1 MPSIAEEFE
10 SGGFWSCRDLN
21 KWPLVIATL
30 LFGIAV
36 GADII
41 LESIDDQVY
50 PVLLTVM
57 GVLSISCVVLLWV
70 SVTWACAVGLA
81 MLGLSLAVDGGFFY
95 SLVLSLLLTALAA
108 MAATKIF
115 RRTFLAAVV
124 VWLIIMSA
132 LLPDLARGA
141 VLAPAGTLLLLLVYA
156 AGSAFRRLTNARLQS
171 QRELETAEENHRA
184 SVASERKS
192 IARDLHDI
200 VAHDITII
208 AMQSRAARMA
218 GTKDAYRMAVDTI
231 GDSSR
236 AALKDLRRM
245 LALLQEDGQDLEPH
259 STSATELDFAAGAAS
274 FTEQLQQLGVQTE
287 LTLEGD
293 VRSLSRSV
301 HAALY
306 RILQEC
312 TTNVA
317 KYAGA
322 GQWCWI
328 SLTIGEDDVSLTVSN
343 TVASRRRTMTGWSSS
358 GAGLVGIRD
367 RAQAFGGSTRAG
379 FDRRSRWTVAV
390 QGMKKA

>member
-21 KWPLVIATL
+21 KWALVIVTL
-30 LFGIAV
+30 LFGISL

-41 LESIDDQVY
+41 FESIEGQVY
-50 PVLLTVM
+50 PVLLTVIGM
-57 GVLSISCVVLLWV
+57 LSVSCVVLLWV

-81 MLGLSLAVDGGFFY
+81 MLALGLAVEGGFVY
-95 SLVLSLLLTALAA
+95 SLVLSLLLTSMAA
-108 MAATKIF
+108 MATTKAF

-124 VWLIIMSA
+124 VWLVIMA
-132 LLPDLARGA
+132 VLMPDVAQGA
-141 VLAPAGTLLLLLVYA
+141 VTAPAGTVLLLLVYA

-171 QRELETAEENHRA
+171 QRELEVAEEKHRT
-184 SVASERKS
+184 SVASERQS

-218 GTKDAYRMAVDTI
+218 GTEDAYRQAVDTI

-245 LALLQEDGQDLEPH
+245 LALLQEDQDPDPH
-259 STSATELDFAAGAAS
+259 SSSATELDFPTGAAA
-274 FTEQLQQLGVQTE
+274 FTDQLQQLGIHSE
-287 LTLEGD
+287 WSIDGD
-293 VRSLSRSV
+293 IRSLSRSV

-317 KYAGA
+317 KYAGS
-322 GQWCWI
+322 GQQCRI
-328 SLTIGEDDVSLTVSN
+328 RLDVGEEDVGLTVSN
-343 TVASRRRTMTGWSSS
+343 TVASRRRAMTGWSSS
-358 GAGLVGIRD
+358 GAGLIGIRD

-379 FDRRSRWTVAV
+379 FDRRGRWTVTV
-390 QGMKKA
+390 QAMKKA